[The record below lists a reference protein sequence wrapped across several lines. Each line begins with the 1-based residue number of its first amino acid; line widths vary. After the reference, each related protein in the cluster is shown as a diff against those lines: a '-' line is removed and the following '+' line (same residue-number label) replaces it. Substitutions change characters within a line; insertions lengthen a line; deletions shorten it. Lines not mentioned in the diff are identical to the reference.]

1 MPKDVDRQQINIR
14 LERELYNF
22 LVKYAQQNYK
32 TVTAILREIIADLYK
47 ENQVPLVIKKDEE

>member
-47 ENQVPLVIKKDEE
+47 ENKVPLVIKKDEE